1 MTASSRR
8 ESFPSHELTFIIWSG
23 WRNASSLILTSL
35 NFPAAGM
42 TSIPYL
48 PARYPTRRLGV
59 ACALLLVLTATP
71 GLAADMGAHEHDE
84 LPVRADLSLAQ
95 AVSAALPR
103 APVQSLPLARQR
115 EAETLGERAGSLISG
130 APALQLRHQNDRWQT
145 RQGVQEW
152 EAGVELPLW
161 RWGQRSAIA
170 SEAGH
175 ARELAGASLTLRNWQ
190 VAGEVREAYWQT
202 RLDGWLAERAGI
214 DLKAWQQLEQDVLR
228 RIKAGDAAPA
238 ERLTAEGGRREREL
252 LLHEAEVRHIDSQ
265 VQWRLLTGLDSLPGQ
280 VDEAVTSDLDR
291 PWPPVAAA
299 LALRDKTQDALD
311 SVRALGAGSPRLLL
325 GSRRDIT
332 PTDRIDS
339 LTATL
344 TLPFGGGS
352 HQRQALVQPQT
363 LVAEAADNLRQLERE
378 ATLMRHEAGHELEA
392 RRQALDLVNARLAL
406 VRDEVRLSRRAYVL
420 GEINLNERLLS
431 EQRSADAERQQGV
444 AMLAL
449 GRAIARYNQ
458 AWGVLP

>member
-1 MTASSRR
+1 MTSLRLSPIRR
-8 ESFPSHELTFIIWSG
+8 PHPLSKPL
-23 WRNASSLILTSL
+23 SSL
-35 NFPAAGM
+35 
-42 TSIPYL
+42 
-48 PARYPTRRLGV
+48 
-59 ACALLLVLTATP
+59 LLA
-71 GLAADMGAHEHDE
+71 LAASLGAVAEAASHDHDE

-103 APVQSLPLARQR
+103 APVQSLPQARQR
-115 EAETLGERAGSLISG
+115 EAEALEGRAGSLIAGS
-130 APALQLRHQNDRWQT
+130 PALQLRHQNDRWQS

-175 ARELAGASLTLRNWQ
+175 ARELAGASLALRSWQ

-202 RLDGWLAERAGI
+202 RLDGWLAERASI
-214 DLKAWQQLEQDVLR
+214 DLRAWQQLEQDVLR

-252 LLHEAEVRHIDSQ
+252 LLHEAEVRHVDSQ

-280 VDEAVTSDLDR
+280 VDEAVTSDNAR

-299 LALRDKTQDALD
+299 LALRDKEQDALD
-311 SVRALGAGSPRLLL
+311 SVRALGPGSPRLLL

-339 LTATL
+339 VTATL

-363 LVAEAADNLRQLERE
+363 LVAEASDNLRQLERE
-378 ATLMRHEAGHELEA
+378 AALMRHEAEHELEA
-392 RRQALDLVNARLAL
+392 RQQALALVNARLAL

-431 EQRSADAERQQGV
+431 EQRNADAERQQGV

-449 GRAIARYNQ
+449 ARAIARYNQ